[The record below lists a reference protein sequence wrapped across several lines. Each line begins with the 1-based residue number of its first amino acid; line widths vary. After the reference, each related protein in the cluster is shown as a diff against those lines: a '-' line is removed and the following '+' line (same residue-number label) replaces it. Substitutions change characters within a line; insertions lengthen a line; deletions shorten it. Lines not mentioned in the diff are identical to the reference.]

1 MDEPDRLQLPGLAAT
16 LGDLAPMS
24 STHAPGIAKRL
35 RLYLG
40 AAVILVMLAYLI
52 ISSTRG
58 SVVYAMTLQEL
69 RDRGSSVYGQGVRV
83 GGNVDGDS
91 IAFNAHDLTLRFTLY
106 DGGLTLPVEYK
117 GTQPDMF
124 RDEAQVLVE
133 GKYGEDGLF
142 RATKLL
148 LKCPSKYEAAATQ
161 TATK

>member
-1 MDEPDRLQLPGLAAT
+1 MYFSPPTGKQ
-16 LGDLAPMS
+16 
-24 STHAPGIAKRL
+24 KRL

-40 AAVILVMLAYLI
+40 AAVILVVLVYLV
-52 ISSTRG
+52 ISSTQG

-69 RDRGSSVYGQGVRV
+69 VDRGSSIYGQGVRV

-91 IAFNAHDLTLRFTLY
+91 ISFNANDLTLRFTIY

-117 GTQPDMF
+117 GAQPDMF

-133 GKYGEDGLF
+133 GKYSEDGLF

-161 TATK
+161 TATR

>member
-1 MDEPDRLQLPGLAAT
+1 MSAA
-16 LGDLAPMS
+16 
-24 STHAPGIAKRL
+24 STASKHKRL

-40 AAVILVMLAYLI
+40 VAVVLALLIYLV

-69 RDRGSSVYGQGVRV
+69 RDRGSSAYGQGIRV
-83 GGNVDGDS
+83 GGQVDGNTIVFHAS
-91 IAFNAHDLTLRFTLY
+91 DLILDFTIY
-106 DGGLTLPVEYK
+106 DGDLTLPVEYK
-117 GTQPDMF
+117 GVQPDML

-161 TATK
+161 TATR